1 MKYIYLL
8 SLLSLLFLTAC
19 SSKENES
26 QITQYDQLESSK
38 MIALLTD
45 LQLMESL
52 INTHGNFY
60 NRDNQNLL
68 FQEILDKHQISRQ
81 NLDSL
86 LLFLENN
93 LAFYQLIMDS
103 LSMNFDTI
111 KNVDLPSLRY
121 KDTVQIINKKN
132 IEMRK
137 KNKKIN

>member
-26 QITQYDQLESSK
+26 QITQYDQIESSK

-60 NRDNQNLL
+60 NKDQQNLL
-68 FQEILDKHQISRQ
+68 FQGILDKHQISRQ

-93 LAFYQLIMDS
+93 LEFYQLIMDS

-111 KNVDLPSLRY
+111 KNVDLPSLKY

>member
-1 MKYIYLL
+1 MKHLYF
-8 SLLSLLFLTAC
+8 LSLLFLIFFTAC
-19 SSKENES
+19 SSDKNGT
-26 QITQYDQLESSK
+26 QITQYDQIESSK

-60 NRDNQNLL
+60 NKDQQNLL
-68 FQEILDKHQISRQ
+68 FQGILDKHQISRQ

-93 LAFYQLIMDS
+93 LEFYQLIMDS

-111 KNVDLPSLRY
+111 KNVDLPSLKY